1 MSKISPSLLSLIGDT
16 PLVEIKN
23 IDTGLCKLYVKMESH
38 NPGGSIK
45 DRTATYIIDQAEKE
59 GSLKPGGTIIEATA
73 GNTGIGLALVGIMKG
88 YRVLLVIPDKMSL
101 EKVAHL
107 KALGAEVIFTRSDVG
122 KDHPEYYHNIAE
134 SLVKEIPGAFYAD
147 QFNNPAN
154 ILAHEETTGPEIYE
168 QMDKDIDAF
177 VAGVGSGG
185 TITGVGRYL
194 RKVSPQTSIVVADP
208 IGSVIKDA
216 VKTGSYNY
224 KGGSW
229 FVEGIGEDFIPTN
242 CDLEVID
249 DAISVSDKEAFEA
262 IHILLKKEGILAGSS
277 AGTLFAGA
285 IKWCKNQKETKRV
298 VTLICDTGNKYLS
311 KAYNEKWLIHN
322 DLIIKDSKGDL
333 QDIIA
338 FRADKNQIIYVK
350 PEDTLST
357 AFNRMNNSDISQLPI
372 LEEEKLIGM
381 ITENDILHHC
391 TNNKGFEKK
400 VSECMQENYVSL
412 QINSSLDDLIELLK
426 ENNIAIIL
434 NDKKF
439 VGIITRIDLLAYL
452 KRN

>member
-73 GNTGIGLALVGIMKG
+73 GNTGIGLALVGILKG

-134 SLVKEIPGAFYAD
+134 GLVKEIPGAFYAD

-154 ILAHEETTGPEIYE
+154 ILAHEETTGPEIYK
-168 QMDKDIDAF
+168 QMDKNIDAF

-194 RKVSPQTSIVVADP
+194 REVSPQTSIVVADP

-216 VKTGSYNY
+216 VKTGSYKY
-224 KGGSW
+224 DGGSW

-249 DAISVSDKEAFEA
+249 DAISVSDREAFEA

-322 DLIIKDSKGDL
+322 AVSYTHL
-333 QDIIA
+333 
-338 FRADKNQIIYVK
+338 
-350 PEDTLST
+350 TLPT
-357 AFNRMNNSDISQLPI
+357 KA
-372 LEEEKLIGM
+372 
-381 ITENDILHHC
+381 
-391 TNNKGFEKK
+391 
-400 VSECMQENYVSL
+400 
-412 QINSSLDDLIELLK
+412 
-426 ENNIAIIL
+426 
-434 NDKKF
+434 
-439 VGIITRIDLLAYL
+439 
-452 KRN
+452 